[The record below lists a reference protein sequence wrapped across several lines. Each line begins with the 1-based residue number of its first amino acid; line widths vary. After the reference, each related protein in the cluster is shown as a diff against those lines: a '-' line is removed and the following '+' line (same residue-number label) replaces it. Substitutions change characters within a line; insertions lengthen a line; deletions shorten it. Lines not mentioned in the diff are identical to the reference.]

1 MLKKKKKML
10 IMRNTLNLNV
20 KALALLMIYL
30 IILLMKKIIDIVFH
44 LVTNLIITMEM
55 KFKQNMIF
63 IIEIL

>member
-30 IILLMKKIIDIVFH
+30 IILLMKKIIDIAFH
-44 LVTNLIITMEM
+44 LVINLIITMKM